1 MILLKLLAR
10 VRLHQ
15 KKINQSQQV
24 ATVILHWITVSPQ
37 LPTKQINLITVV
49 IVVILPTVTIIEF
62 LVRV

>member
-15 KKINQSQQV
+15 KKINQSLQV
-24 ATVILHWITVSPQ
+24 VVVILHWVTVSPQ
-37 LPTKQINLITVV
+37 LPTKQVNLITVV